1 MTRVDDARRMPTAG
15 RLALAVAAFALVL
28 APWWMA
34 REEAGGSFPGF
45 VLATAP
51 AVPES
56 EPFFATTEINP
67 ESPERKAHSATL
79 AELPDGTLV
88 AAWYAGSGEG
98 ARDVSIQ
105 IATRGLDGIWS
116 LPRKIFDRESVADSM
131 QRFVLSLGN
140 PLFLTDEQGRLG
152 LLFVSIAAGKWSGS
166 SMNLSWSADRGDTWS
181 TPEKLHLNP
190 LANLSALPRNPPVA
204 LVGGGWGVPVYEEF
218 FGRFPEMLWIRPRN
232 SADTA
237 AISRMDDGMS
247 VFQPSVLPLSTEEAL
262 AFYRDDSGANRV
274 FLSRSTD
281 RGCTWSHR
289 QPSPLPNVDSGVCAL
304 RLPDGRLL
312 CAVNESSDRS
322 RENLRLALS
331 EDGGATWRYVATLVE
346 EAGQTFAY
354 PYMILSRDGRVR
366 MLYSARNTRIVY
378 AEFNTAW
385 IDAQAAATGGE
396 IR

>member
-1 MTRVDDARRMPTAG
+1 MTGANEARPRPAAV
-15 RLALAVAAFALVL
+15 RLALAVAAFAIVL
-28 APWWMA
+28 APWWLA
-34 REEAGGSFPGF
+34 REEARGSFPGF
-45 VLATAP
+45 VLPTAP
-51 AVPES
+51 LVPES

-67 ESPERKAHSATL
+67 ASPERKAHSATL

-98 ARDVSIQ
+98 ARDVAIQ
-105 IATRGLDGIWS
+105 MATRGTDGIWS
-116 LPRKIFDRESVADSM
+116 PPRKIFDRESVADSM
-131 QRFVLSLGN
+131 RRFVLSVGN
-140 PLFLTDEQGRLG
+140 PLLLTDEQGRLG

-166 SMNLSWSADRGDTWS
+166 SMNLSWSNDGGVTWS
-181 TPEKLHLNP
+181 APEKLHLNP

-218 FGRFPEMLWIRPRN
+218 FGRFPEMLWIRPRDP
-232 SADTA
+232 AATA

-247 VFQPSVLPLSTEEAL
+247 VFQPSVVPLSTDEAL
-262 AFYRDDSGANRV
+262 AFYRDDSGADRV
-274 FLSRSTD
+274 FLSRSAD
-281 RGCTWSHR
+281 RGRTWSQR

-312 CAVNESSDRS
+312 CAVNDSTDRS

-366 MLYSARNTRIVY
+366 VLYSARDTRIVY

-385 IDAQAAATGGE
+385 IDVQAAATGGE